1 MERVRELGLDEL
13 IEERREE
20 GVPILGICL
29 GLQLLFDS
37 TTELGGAAGLGLL
50 EGEVDGLDAEGLKVP
65 HIGWSPV
72 RWERESRL
80 VEGIDSET
88 PFYFVHSFAPRAR
101 PAELLGSAAY
111 GARFSLR
118 GRARQRLR
126 RPVPPREVER
136 RRAAAALQL
145 RRDLRLS
152 SGVILYPAIDIRG
165 GQAVRL
171 LQGDYERETAYDA
184 DPVDAARRWAD
195 EGAEFLHVVDLDGAK
210 AGEPRNLEA
219 VRRIAAAVEC
229 PIQVGGGLRE
239 KAAVDAVLTAG
250 AARVV
255 IGTAALRDPEFLD
268 AVLAEHGERVVV
280 SVDARGGKVSLSG
293 WTEATDE
300 DVAAAV
306 AELGERGVARFLC
319 TEIEVDGT
327 MEGPALRELA
337 RIAAATAAQVIASGG
352 VGTLADL
359 EALALGG
366 TLAPN
371 LEGAIVGRAL
381 YERRFTVAEG
391 IAALAVALT
400 GAFLGIWPSK
410 APL

>member
-1 MERVRELGLDEL
+1 
-13 IEERREE
+13 
-20 GVPILGICL
+20 
-29 GLQLLFDS
+29 
-37 TTELGGAAGLGLL
+37 
-50 EGEVDGLDAEGLKVP
+50 
-65 HIGWSPV
+65 
-72 RWERESRL
+72 
-80 VEGIDSET
+80 
-88 PFYFVHSFAPRAR
+88 
-101 PAELLGSAAY
+101 
-111 GARFSLR
+111 
-118 GRARQRLR
+118 
-126 RPVPPREVER
+126 
-136 RRAAAALQL
+136 
-145 RRDLRLS
+145 
-152 SGVILYPAIDIRG
+152 VILYPAIDIRG

-171 LQGDYERETAYDA
+171 LRGDYERETAYDA
-184 DPVDAARRWAD
+184 DPVDAARRWAG

-239 KAAVDAVLTAG
+239 KGAVDAVLAAG

-255 IGTAALRDPEFLD
+255 IGTAALRDPEFLA

-293 WTEATDE
+293 WTEATDR
-300 DVAAAV
+300 DVAEAV
-306 AELGERGVARFLC
+306 AELGDRGVARFLC
-319 TEIEVDGT
+319 TEIDVDGT

-337 RIAAATAAQVIASGG
+337 RIAAATSARVIASGG

-391 IAALAVALT
+391 IAAL
-400 GAFLGIWPSK
+400 I
-410 APL
+410 